1 MELDREG
8 RLALDLIGGV
18 WDVSGLGDGHA
29 PFREAG
35 DRVAVGH
42 PHLGMDPDTVYERGI
57 RTDDV
62 QHRPAIFPGQGALD
76 LAAAVV
82 RDVLGAVTDAQ
93 DRQLAFHTVQ
103 VELRG
108 VGVADGTRAA
118 GQDDTLHG
126 VIQRRHFIKR
136 KDLAIHIQLPQA
148 AADQLGHLGA
158 EVEDQDL
165 EPKSR
170 IRILFTAGIVG
181 RFLGDGDVV
190 RMALGHA
197 AGSDAGKFRALEGL
211 QVLRTAVA
219 HAGAETAHQLVHCLG

>member
-1 MELDREG
+1 MVSMKESGVQSPAQPQMPRAKFERIFVPSSVEDLRPLFRMEHLGVELDREG
-8 RLALDLIGGV
+8 GLAHDLVGGV
-18 WDVSGLGDGHA
+18 RDVGGLGDGHA
-29 PFREAG
+29 PFRQAG
-35 DRVAVGH
+35 DGVAVGH
-42 PHLGMDPDTVYERGI
+42 PHLGMDLDTVHERGI

-62 QHRPAIFPGQGALD
+62 QHRPAVFPGQGALD

-82 RDVLGAVTDAQ
+82 RDVLGAVADAQ

-165 EPKSR
+165 IHRGNSWAFPW
-170 IRILFTAGIVG
+170 
-181 RFLGDGDVV
+181 
-190 RMALGHA
+190 
-197 AGSDAGKFRALEGL
+197 
-211 QVLRTAVA
+211 
-219 HAGAETAHQLVHCLG
+219 